1 MVNVFNRR
9 LAVVILLLALL
20 SCASAAE
27 VLPPRAKV
35 NIERY
40 VSRHYGWRHSA
51 YHIQR
56 RANADGYAVFWV
68 LHRDDAKRY
77 METGRGKSF
86 EVLCDPRTF
95 KIVKEV
101 WFQ

>member
-1 MVNVFNRR
+1 MVSALRR
-9 LAVVILLLALL
+9 L
-20 SCASAAE
+20 SCAVVLSFVVECVAAAPVSRSAAANIDAY
-27 VLPPRAKV
+27 VAQHYRWSRRV
-35 NIERY
+35 YHIER
-40 VSRHYGWRHSA
+40 RPDAH
-51 YHIQR
+51 
-56 RANADGYAVFWV
+56 GYAVFWV

-86 EVLCDPRTF
+86 ELLCDPRTF